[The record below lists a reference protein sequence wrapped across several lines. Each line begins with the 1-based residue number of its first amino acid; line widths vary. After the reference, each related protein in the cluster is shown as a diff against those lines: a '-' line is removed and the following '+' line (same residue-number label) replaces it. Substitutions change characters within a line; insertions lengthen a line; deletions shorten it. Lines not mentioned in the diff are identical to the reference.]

1 MLTGLHHLHR
11 TLAYLV
17 FAFAFVNTLLVLAR
31 GRTNEKTAGYILAVT
46 RYGIRMVGGLTVLLG
61 LLLWAAHTAY
71 PLGTVWLWASL
82 GLWVP
87 VEMLGSRLVVP
98 EASLVRDGGQGT
110 SRMVVG
116 AVGQLLLIAIIFG
129 LMSVRP

>member
-17 FAFAFVNTLLVLAR
+17 FAFAFVNTLLVFTR
-31 GRTNEKTAGYILAVT
+31 GRTHEKTALYITYVT
-46 RYGIRMVGGLTVLLG
+46 RYGIRVVGGLTVAIG
-61 LLLWAAHTAY
+61 LVLWAAHPAL
-71 PLGTVWLWASL
+71 PVGTGWLWISL
-82 GLWVP
+82 LLWGP
-87 VEMLGSRLVVP
+87 VEILGKRLVLA
-98 EASLVRDGGQGT
+98 EASIVRDGGQG
-110 SRMVVG
+110 SGRMVIG